1 MRDLAHSA
9 HDKLQRD
16 ARTRTPFM
24 LNMLMGLAVGAALMG
39 CGGDSPEAVDTGA
52 ASPQKVVA
60 VNTVNSGDPG
70 AGLYSAQCSQCHNGN
85 GSGHPHLKAPSLT
98 TLDAWYVERQL
109 THFRDG
115 VRGAHE
121 GDTQGKL
128 MAAASIN
135 LSDEDIGL
143 LADYV
148 ADLPPLSTEST
159 LTGDLEQGKD
169 YHLNLCAACHGSDGL
184 GNEALSAPAVAGVN
198 DCYLVA
204 QYEHFRAG
212 RRGTHPDDQWG
223 AQMHRLAPSI
233 PEDVVIS
240 IASFH
245 ATLPVSD

>member
-1 MRDLAHSA
+1 MRDLAMTFLAKNNPREKALLGSA
-9 HDKLQRD
+9 PR
-16 ARTRTPFM
+16 
-24 LNMLMGLAVGAALMG
+24 LMAGLMLAVMLVG
-39 CGGDSPEAVDTGA
+39 CGGDTPSAAGAGA
-52 ASPQKVVA
+52 ASAQHVVTVET
-60 VNTVNSGDPG
+60 VNTGHPG
-70 AGLYSAQCSQCHNGN
+70 ATLYGAQCSQCHNGN
-85 GSGHPHLKAPSLT
+85 GSGNPQLKAPSLT
-98 TLDAWYVERQL
+98 TLDAWYVSRQL

-121 GDTQGKL
+121 DDTQGKL
-128 MAAASIN
+128 MAAASAN

-148 ADLPPLSTEST
+148 ADLPPLSVETT
-159 LTGDLEQGKD
+159 LAGDLKQGKD
-169 YHLNLCAACHGSDGL
+169 YHLNLCAACHGSNGL

-198 DCYLVA
+198 DWYLVA

-240 IASFH
+240 IASYH

>member
-1 MRDLAHSA
+1 MRDLAYAS
-9 HDKLQRD
+9 HDKLKRAAKAGMQF
-16 ARTRTPFM
+16 TPNI
-24 LNMLMGLAVGAALMG
+24 LIGLAVGTALVG

-60 VNTVNSGDPG
+60 VNTVNSGHPA

-85 GSGHPHLKAPSLT
+85 GSGHTHLKAPSLT
-98 TLDAWYVERQL
+98 TLDTWYVERQL

-115 VRGAHE
+115 VRGANE

-128 MAAASIN
+128 MAAASAN
-135 LSDEDIGL
+135 LSDEDIEL

-148 ADLPPLSTEST
+148 ADLPPLSVETT

-198 DCYLVA
+198 DWYLVA

-212 RRGTHPDDQWG
+212 RRGTHADDQWG

-240 IASFH
+240 IASYH

>member
-1 MRDLAHSA
+1 MRDLADSA
-9 HDKLQRD
+9 HNKLQRD
-16 ARTRTPFM
+16 AKTRTPFM
-24 LNMLMGLAVGAALMG
+24 LNMLMGLAVGTALVG
-39 CGGDSPEAVDTGA
+39 CGGDSPGTADTGA
-52 ASPQKVVA
+52 ASAQQVVT
-60 VNTVNSGDPG
+60 VDTVNSGHPG
-70 AGLYSAQCSQCHNGN
+70 AGLYGAQCSQCHNGN
-85 GSGHPHLKAPSLT
+85 GSGNPQLKAPSLT

-121 GDTQGKL
+121 DDTQGKL
-128 MAAASIN
+128 MAAASAN
-135 LSDEDIGL
+135 LSDEEIGL

-159 LTGDLEQGKD
+159 LAGDLKQGKD
-169 YHLNLCAACHGSDGL
+169 YHLNLCAACHGSNGL

-198 DCYLVA
+198 DWYLVA

-240 IASFH
+240 IASYH

>member
-1 MRDLAHSA
+1 MRNLAMTSLGKKQAGEKARLASGPGLFAGVLLYLALVGCGSDEPNAADAGASSA
-9 HDKLQRD
+9 QQVVTVNTINTGH
-16 ARTRTPFM
+16 P
-24 LNMLMGLAVGAALMG
+24 GAALYG
-39 CGGDSPEAVDTGA
+39 
-52 ASPQKVVA
+52 
-60 VNTVNSGDPG
+60 
-70 AGLYSAQCSQCHNGN
+70 AQCSQCHNGN
-85 GSGHPHLKAPSLT
+85 GSGNPQLKAPSLT
-98 TLDAWYVERQL
+98 TLDAWYVLRQL

-121 GDTQGKL
+121 DDTHGKL
-128 MAAASIN
+128 MAAASAN

-148 ADLPPLSTEST
+148 ADLPPLSIEAT
-159 LTGDLEQGKD
+159 LAGDLKQGKD
-169 YHLNLCAACHGSDGL
+169 YHLNLCAACHGSNGL

-198 DCYLVA
+198 DWYLVA

-212 RRGTHPDDQWG
+212 RRGAHPDDQWG

-240 IASFH
+240 IASYH

>member
-1 MRDLAHSA
+1 MRDLAMTFLAKNNPREKALLGSA
-9 HDKLQRD
+9 PR
-16 ARTRTPFM
+16 
-24 LNMLMGLAVGAALMG
+24 LMAGLMLAVMLVG
-39 CGGDSPEAVDTGA
+39 CGGDTPSAAGAGA
-52 ASPQKVVA
+52 AGAQHGLTVET
-60 VNTVNSGDPG
+60 VNTGHPG
-70 AGLYSAQCSQCHNGN
+70 ATLYGAQCSQCHNGN
-85 GSGHPHLKAPSLT
+85 GSGNPQLKAPSLT
-98 TLDAWYVERQL
+98 TLDAWYVSRQL

-121 GDTQGKL
+121 DDTQGKL
-128 MAAASIN
+128 MAAASAN

-148 ADLPPLSTEST
+148 ADLPPLSIKTT
-159 LTGDLEQGKD
+159 LAGDLKQGKD
-169 YHLNLCAACHGSDGL
+169 YHLNLCAACHGSNGL

-198 DCYLVA
+198 DWYLVA

-240 IASFH
+240 IASYH

>member
-9 HDKLQRD
+9 HDKLQRN
-16 ARTRTPFM
+16 AKTRTPLM
-24 LNMLMGLAVGAALMG
+24 LNMLMGLAVGTALVG
-39 CGGDSPEAVDTGA
+39 CGGDPPGTADTGA
-52 ASPQKVVA
+52 ASAQQVVT
-60 VNTVNSGDPG
+60 VETVNSGHPG
-70 AGLYSAQCSQCHNGN
+70 ARLYSAQCSQCHNGN
-85 GSGHPHLKAPSLT
+85 GSGHTHLKAPSLT
-98 TLDAWYVERQL
+98 TLDTWYVERQL

-115 VRGAHE
+115 VRGANE

-128 MAAASIN
+128 MAAASAN
-135 LSDEDIGL
+135 LSDEDIEL

-148 ADLPPLSTEST
+148 ADLPPLSVETT

-198 DCYLVA
+198 DWYLVA

-212 RRGTHPDDQWG
+212 RRGTHANDQWG

-240 IASFH
+240 IASYH
-245 ATLPVSD
+245 STLPVGD

>member
-9 HDKLQRD
+9 HDERKP
-16 ARTRTPFM
+16 ATTAGMPFM
-24 LNMLMGLAVGAALMG
+24 PNILIGLAISTALMG
-39 CGGDSPEAVDTGA
+39 CGGESPEAVDTGA

-60 VNTVNSGDPG
+60 VNTVNNGHPG

-85 GSGHPHLKAPSLT
+85 GSGNPQLKAPSLT

-121 GDTQGKL
+121 DDTQGKL
-128 MAAASIN
+128 MAAAGAN

-198 DCYLVA
+198 DWYLVA

-240 IASFH
+240 IASYH

>member
-1 MRDLAHSA
+1 MRDLAYAS
-9 HDKLQRD
+9 HDKLKRAAKAGMQF
-16 ARTRTPFM
+16 TPNI
-24 LNMLMGLAVGAALMG
+24 LIGLAVGTALVG

-60 VNTVNSGDPG
+60 VNTVNSGHPA

-115 VRGAHE
+115 VRGADE
-121 GDTQGKL
+121 DDTHGKL
-128 MAAASIN
+128 MAAASAN

-148 ADLPPLSTEST
+148 ADLPPLSVETT
-159 LTGDLEQGKD
+159 LAGDLEQGKD

-184 GNEALSAPAVAGVN
+184 GNKALSAPAVAGVN
-198 DCYLVA
+198 DWYLVA

-240 IASFH
+240 IASYH

>member
-1 MRDLAHSA
+1 MRDLAMTFLAKNNPREKALLGSA
-9 HDKLQRD
+9 PRLM
-16 ARTRTPFM
+16 AGLM
-24 LNMLMGLAVGAALMG
+24 LAVVLTGCGGEEPNVADVGAA
-39 CGGDSPEAVDTGA
+39 SAQQVISVE
-52 ASPQKVVA
+52 
-60 VNTVNSGDPG
+60 TVNAGHPG
-70 AGLYSAQCSQCHNGN
+70 ASLYGAQCSQCHYGN
-85 GSGHPHLKAPSLT
+85 GSGNPQLKAPSLT
-98 TLDAWYVERQL
+98 TLDAWYVSRQL

-121 GDTQGKL
+121 DDTQGKL
-128 MAAASIN
+128 MAAASAN
-135 LSDEDIGL
+135 LSDEDIEL

-148 ADLPPLSTEST
+148 ADLPPLSVETT
-159 LTGDLEQGKD
+159 LAGDLKQGKD
-169 YHLNLCAACHGSDGL
+169 YHLNLCAACHGSNGL

-198 DCYLVA
+198 DWYLVA

-240 IASFH
+240 IASYH

>member
-1 MRDLAHSA
+1 MRDLAMTFLAKNNPREKALLGSA
-9 HDKLQRD
+9 PRLM
-16 ARTRTPFM
+16 AGLM
-24 LNMLMGLAVGAALMG
+24 LAVVLTGCGGEEPNVADVGAA
-39 CGGDSPEAVDTGA
+39 SA
-52 ASPQKVVA
+52 QQVVS
-60 VNTVNSGDPG
+60 VETVNSGHPG
-70 AGLYSAQCSQCHNGN
+70 AALYSTQCSQCHNGN
-85 GSGHPHLKAPSLT
+85 GSGNPQLKAPSLT
-98 TLDAWYVERQL
+98 TLDAWYVSRQL

-121 GDTQGKL
+121 DDTQGKL
-128 MAAASIN
+128 MAAASAN

-148 ADLPPLSTEST
+148 ADLPPLSVETT
-159 LTGDLEQGKD
+159 LAGDLKQGKD
-169 YHLNLCAACHGSDGL
+169 YHLNLCAACHGSNGL

-198 DCYLVA
+198 DWYLVA

-240 IASFH
+240 IASYH